1 MYGLT
6 RATTTLIAAGVA
18 GLLIWIATQIS
29 NDHIGGYWAR
39 IGLVAAAG
47 FVMALSQLLGG
58 WTKWGVPRVSAA
70 VLLTAFVPVA
80 VVSLWVI
87 LAGEPSN
94 GWFHNH
100 VMAWTRDIHVSG
112 LVTDLLYYIPVLAFG
127 SGLVFGYSFDTTGP
141 RVRGRDVVRREGA
154 APPRRRRGVPFGRR
168 DDTAYDSRSDRDA
181 DAPLTADRET
191 EGVPARDR
199 DVVRREEAAPPSRRR
214 GFLGFGR
221 REDTAY
227 DTGDGRDGEAPRTAD
242 RETDEVPDREP
253 VTTPTTTRTTRT
265 TDES

>member
-6 RATTTLIAAGVA
+6 RATTTLIAAAVA

-47 FVMALSQLLGG
+47 LVMALSQLLGG
-58 WTKWGVPRVSAA
+58 WTKWGVPRVSAV

-80 VVSLWVI
+80 IVSLWVI

-112 LVTDLLYYIPVLAFG
+112 LVTDMLYYIPVLAFG

-141 RVRGRDVVRREGA
+141 VVRDRTAVAPRGA
-154 APPRRRRGVPFGRR
+154 TARPTRRRGFFGRGR
-168 DDTAYDSRSDRDA
+168 RTDTDYDTVRDRDA
-181 DAPLTADRET
+181 DAPLTADREAD
-191 EGVPARDR
+191 VPARDR
-199 DVVRREEAAPPSRRR
+199 
-214 GFLGFGR
+214 
-221 REDTAY
+221 
-227 DTGDGRDGEAPRTAD
+227 
-242 RETDEVPDREP
+242 EP
-253 VTTPTTTRTTRT
+253 VASTTTTRSTRSTDGNAPTETETTRT
-265 TDES
+265 TDRT